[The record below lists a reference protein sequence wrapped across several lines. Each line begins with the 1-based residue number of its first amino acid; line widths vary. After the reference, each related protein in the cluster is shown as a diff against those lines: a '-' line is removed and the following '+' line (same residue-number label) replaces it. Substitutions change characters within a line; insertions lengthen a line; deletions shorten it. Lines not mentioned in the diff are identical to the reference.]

1 LQNGLLILDWE
12 LDQEIRGSDDW
23 NR

>member
-1 LQNGLLILDWE
+1 LQNGLLILE
-12 LDQEIRGSDDW
+12 RKLDQEIRGSDHW